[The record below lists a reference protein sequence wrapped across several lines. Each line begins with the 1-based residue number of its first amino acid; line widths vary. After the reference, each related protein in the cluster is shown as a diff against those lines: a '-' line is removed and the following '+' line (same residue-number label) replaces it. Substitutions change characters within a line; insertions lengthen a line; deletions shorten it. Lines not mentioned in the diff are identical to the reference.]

1 MKLPRRSFL
10 HLAAGAAALPA
21 ASRIAGAQTY
31 PSRPIHWIVSFAA
44 GGPNDTVARI
54 VGQFLSE
61 KLGQQVIVENRVGAG
76 GNIGMGAV
84 LSSPPDGYTLGF
96 VAPNNAINATLY
108 EKLPFDFIRDSAPIG
123 GTMLLTNVL
132 VVHPSVP
139 AKTVAEF
146 IEYVKA
152 NPGKVSFASSGTGAS
167 PHMSAELF
175 MAMTGLKMTHV
186 PYRGSAPAMNDLLPG
201 RVQLIFDNLPGS
213 IEHIKAGTLRALGV
227 TAAKRSAALPD
238 VPTIGETVPG
248 YEVSVWN
255 GIVVPKGNRSEFS
268 SSLLRPL
275 GVKPGRP
282 LSRAATAGAGAA
294 LRARRSIAF
303 LVSEPLRKRNHP
315 QRSEKEA
322 AHEGHC
328 QETMGKADRDN
339 RSDYYEDKDGR
350 THRINAR
357 GSPIH
362 FGVSEFDRD
371 RLNFVA
377 RVPGVV
383 QFQHRVDE
391 ATREFPYDA
400 SLPPNGRC
408 SRVRMEG

>member
-1 MKLPRRSFL
+1 
-10 HLAAGAAALPA
+10 
-21 ASRIAGAQTY
+21 
-31 PSRPIHWIVSFAA
+31 
-44 GGPNDTVARI
+44 
-54 VGQFLSE
+54 
-61 KLGQQVIVENRVGAG
+61 
-76 GNIGMGAV
+76 MGAV

-96 VAPNNAINATLY
+96 VAPNNVINATLY

-186 PYRGSAPAMNDLLPG
+186 PYRGGAPAMNDLLPG
-201 RVQLIFDNLPGS
+201 RVQLLFDNLPGS

-255 GIVVPKGNRSEFS
+255 GIVVPKGTPPEIINNLNGAVNAVLADPKLKTRFAELGGEPMPMTPVEFGK
-268 SSLLRPL
+268 L
-275 GVKPGRP
+275 VVAETEKWAKVI
-282 LSRAATAGAGAA
+282 RAAN
-294 LRARRSIAF
+294 IKP
-303 LVSEPLRKRNHP
+303 E
-315 QRSEKEA
+315 
-322 AHEGHC
+322 
-328 QETMGKADRDN
+328 
-339 RSDYYEDKDGR
+339 
-350 THRINAR
+350 
-357 GSPIH
+357 
-362 FGVSEFDRD
+362 
-371 RLNFVA
+371 
-377 RVPGVV
+377 
-383 QFQHRVDE
+383 
-391 ATREFPYDA
+391 
-400 SLPPNGRC
+400 
-408 SRVRMEG
+408 